1 MILQS
6 EYVRWYT
13 VILLKGYSLKSYFSL
28 LRTEWYREY
37 KDITSWLATMQ
48 YLLAATFIVYLIFRD
63 LAGQLWLSLFWVIAI
78 FSLINASV
86 TAFKDTFT
94 RDFVWLYQ
102 LYAPEVVLLSKMLF
116 SFLKN
121 IILLLILWGVMV
133 LFFGQAIRLKDG
145 FLVSLLLAA
154 LNFSAISHLVN
165 AIAHRTDRSQSLYPV
180 LSLPLIIPVVLE
192 LYNIGAITIG
202 LNPAANN
209 WWSDASILLGLG
221 LLFTVGAMVLFPYV
235 WKE

>member
-1 MILQS
+1 M
-6 EYVRWYT
+6 
-13 VILLKGYSLKSYFSL
+13 KSYFSL
-28 LRTEWYREY
+28 LKTEWYRDY
-37 KDITSWLATMQ
+37 KDLTSWLATLQ
-48 YLLAATFIVYLIFRD
+48 YLLASTFIIYLIFRD
-63 LAGQLWLSLFWVIAI
+63 MGGKLWLSMFWVIAI

-94 RDFVWLYQ
+94 NDYVWLYQ
-102 LYAPEVVLLSKMLF
+102 LYAPEVILLSKMII

-121 IILLLILWGVMV
+121 LVLLLVLWGLMI
-133 LFFGQAIRLKDG
+133 LFFGQAIRIPGG
-145 FLVSLLLAA
+145 FFISLVLAS

-165 AIAHRTDRSQSLYPV
+165 AIAHRTDRAQSLYPV

-209 WWSDASILLGLG
+209 WWSDASILTGLG
-221 LLFTVGAMVLFPYV
+221 LIFTVGALMLFPYV

>member
-1 MILQS
+1 MKAYI
-6 EYVRWYT
+6 
-13 VILLKGYSLKSYFSL
+13 SL
-28 LRTEWYREY
+28 LRTEWYRDY
-37 KDITSWLATMQ
+37 KDLTSWLATLQ
-48 YLLAATFIVYLIFRD
+48 YLLASTFIIYLIFKD
-63 LAGQLWLSLFWVIAI
+63 MGGQLWLSMYWVIAI

-94 RDFVWLYQ
+94 NDYVWLYQ
-102 LYAPEVVLLSKMLF
+102 LYAPEAILISKMAI

-121 IILLLILWGVMV
+121 LVLLLVLWGLMI
-133 LFFGQAIRLKDG
+133 LFFGQAIQLTGG
-145 FLVSLLLAA
+145 FFISLVLAA

-209 WWSDASILLGLG
+209 WWSDASILTGLG
-221 LLFTVGAMVLFPYV
+221 LIFTVGALLLFPYV

>member
-1 MILQS
+1 M
-6 EYVRWYT
+6 
-13 VILLKGYSLKSYFSL
+13 KAYFAL
-28 LRTEWYREY
+28 LRIEWYKDY
-37 KDITSWLATMQ
+37 KDITSWLSTMQ
-48 YLLAATFIVYLIFRD
+48 YMLAATFIIYLIFREMT
-63 LAGQLWLSLFWVIAI
+63 GRLWLSMFWVIAI

-94 RDFVWLYQ
+94 RDYIWLYQ
-102 LYAPEVVLLSKMLF
+102 LYSPEVVLMAKLVF
-116 SFLKN
+116 SFVKN
-121 IILLLILWGVMV
+121 LILLVILWGLMT
-133 LFFGQAIRLKDG
+133 LFFGQAIQLTGG
-145 FLVSLLLAA
+145 FFASLVLAA

-209 WWSDASILLGLG
+209 WWSDASILTGLG
-221 LLFTVGAMVLFPYV
+221 LLFTVGALLLFPYI
-235 WKE
+235 WRE

>member
-1 MILQS
+1 M
-6 EYVRWYT
+6 
-13 VILLKGYSLKSYFSL
+13 
-28 LRTEWYREY
+28 
-37 KDITSWLATMQ
+37 
-48 YLLAATFIVYLIFRD
+48 
-63 LAGQLWLSLFWVIAI
+63 FWVIAI

-94 RDFVWLYQ
+94 NDYVWLYQ
-102 LYAPEVVLLSKMLF
+102 LYAPEAILLSKMII

-121 IILLLILWGVMV
+121 LVLLLVLWGLMI
-133 LFFGQAIRLKDG
+133 LFFGQAIRIPGG
-145 FLVSLLLAA
+145 FFISLVLAS

-209 WWSDASILLGLG
+209 WWSDASILTGLG
-221 LLFTVGAMVLFPYV
+221 LIFTVGALMLFPYI
-235 WKE
+235 WKD

>member
-1 MILQS
+1 MKAYI
-6 EYVRWYT
+6 
-13 VILLKGYSLKSYFSL
+13 SL
-28 LRTEWYREY
+28 LRTEWYRDY
-37 KDITSWLATMQ
+37 KDLTSWMATLQ
-48 YLLAATFIVYLIFRD
+48 YLLASTFIIYLIFRD
-63 LAGQLWLSLFWVIAI
+63 MAGQLWLSMFWVIAI

-94 RDFVWLYQ
+94 HDFVWFYQ
-102 LYAPEVVLLSKMLF
+102 LYAPEVILLSKMVI

-121 IILLLILWGVMV
+121 LILLLVLWGLMI
-133 LFFGQAIRLKDG
+133 LFFGQAIRIPGG
-145 FLVSLLLAA
+145 FFVSLVLAA

-192 LYNIGAITIG
+192 LYNIGAIAIG

-209 WWSDASILLGLG
+209 WWSDASILTGLG
-221 LLFTVGAMVLFPYV
+221 LIFTVGAVVLFPYV
-235 WKE
+235 WKD